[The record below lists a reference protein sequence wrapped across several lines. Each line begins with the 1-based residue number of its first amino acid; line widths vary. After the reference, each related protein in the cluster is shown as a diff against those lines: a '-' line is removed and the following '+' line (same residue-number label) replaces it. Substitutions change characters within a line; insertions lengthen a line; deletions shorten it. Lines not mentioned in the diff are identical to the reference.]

1 MSLVI
6 RVGQARANW
15 WREHMQALL
24 PEIEC
29 RLWDDP
35 GPLEEVKYAIVWKPP
50 AGGLKQFPNLEVIVS
65 IGAGI
70 DHILVDPEL
79 PKGVPII
86 RTTGSDLTQ
95 RMREYVCLHILRF
108 HRRLPELEEAQP
120 LREWRQ
126 GVNPPAY
133 ERKVGVMGLGNLGA
147 DAARTLAM
155 IGFDVGGW
163 SRSAKAIEGVTTFTG
178 EGELDAFLARTEI
191 LVCLL
196 PLTEA
201 TRGIVDATLL
211 AKLPEGAFFINCAR
225 GEHVVDADLLAAL
238 DGGHLAGATLD
249 VFHQEPLPAA
259 SPFWD
264 HPKVLVTPHVASLI
278 DPVAGGKMIAA
289 NLKRFIAG
297 EAVPDLVDLSKGY

>member
-95 RMREYVCLHILRF
+95 RMREYVCLHVLRF
-108 HRRLPELEEAQP
+108 HRRLPDLEEAQP

-147 DAARTLAM
+147 DAARSLAM
-155 IGFDVGGW
+155 IGFDVAGW

-201 TRGIVDATLL
+201 TRGIVDAALL

-238 DGGHLAGATLD
+238 DGEHLAGATLD

-297 EAVPDLVDLSKGY
+297 EPVPDLVDLSKGY

>member
-6 RVGQARANW
+6 RVGQARAEW
-15 WREHMQALL
+15 WRAHMQTLL

-29 RLWDDP
+29 RSWDDP
-35 GPLEEVKYAIVWKPP
+35 GPLEAVKYAVVWKPP
-50 AGGLKQFPNLEVIVS
+50 AGGLKRFPNLEVIVS

-79 PKGVPII
+79 PQGVPII

-95 RMREYVCLHILRF
+95 RMREYVCLHVLRF

-147 DAARTLAM
+147 DAAKALAA
-155 IGFDVGGW
+155 IGFDVAGW
-163 SRSAKAIEGVTTFTG
+163 ARSEKTIEGVTCLAG
-178 EGELDAFLARTEI
+178 EAGLAPFLQRTEI

-196 PLTEA
+196 PLTEE
-201 TRGIVDATLL
+201 TRGILSADLFAQ
-211 AKLPEGAFFINCAR
+211 LPEGASVINAAR
-225 GEHVVDADLLAAL
+225 GEHLVDADLLDAL
-238 DGGHLAGATLD
+238 DSGHLASATLD
-249 VFHQEPLPAA
+249 VFHEEPLPAEH
-259 SPFWD
+259 PFWD

-278 DPVAGGKMIAA
+278 DPVAGGKMIAD
-289 NLKRFIAG
+289 NLRRFISG
-297 EAVPDLVDLSKGY
+297 EPVPDLVDLTKGY